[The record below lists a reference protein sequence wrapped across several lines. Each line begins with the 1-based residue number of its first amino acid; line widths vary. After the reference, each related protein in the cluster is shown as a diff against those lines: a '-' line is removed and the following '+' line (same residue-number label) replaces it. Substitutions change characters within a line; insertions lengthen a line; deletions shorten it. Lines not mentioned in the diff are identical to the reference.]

1 MLGDYFYHESLRK
14 IIIAFGTIFNNIH
27 IHRKDSNGNV
37 VQSLKVPLA
46 YSPKEKFIARLD
58 QQPDLVQD
66 RRVAVTLPRMGFEIA
81 GLNYDPSRKLNR
93 MGQIKKVRSSSTD
106 GKVMNKQ
113 FNPVP
118 YNISMN
124 LYSFT
129 SSAEGGLQIVE
140 QILPFFQPDYT
151 VTIRAIPNMNI
162 VRDVPIILNSVN
174 YEDTYS
180 GDFTTRRAVVYTLS
194 FTAKTYLYGP
204 ISQQRV
210 IRETQADMY
219 TDTAGGEKR
228 EQRIVVTPDP
238 SSADADDDF
247 GFTTNITTFT
257 DAKDYNP
264 STDSDE

>member
-1 MLGDYFYHESLRK
+1 MFGDYFYHESLRK
-14 IIIAFGTIFNNIH
+14 IVVAFGTIFNNIN
-27 IHRKDSNGNV
+27 IQRKDSSGNV
-37 VQSLKVPLA
+37 VQSIKVPLA

-58 QQPDLVQD
+58 QQPDLVED
-66 RRVAVTLPRMGFEIA
+66 RRVAVTLPRMGFEIS
-81 GLNYDPSRKLNR
+81 GISYDPSRKLNR
-93 MGQIKKVRSSSTD
+93 LGTIKKVRTGSNSI
-106 GKVMNKQ
+106 MNKQ
-113 FNPVP
+113 YNPVP
-118 YNISMN
+118 YNIDLN

-129 SSAEGGLQIVE
+129 ASAEGGLQIIE

-151 VTIRAIPNMNI
+151 VTIRTVPSLNL
-162 VRDVPIILNSVN
+162 VRDVPIILNNVN

-180 GDFTTRRAVVYTLS
+180 GDFTTRRAVVYTLG

-210 IRETQADMY
+210 IRESQADMY
-219 TDTAGGEKR
+219 TDTVDDPKR

-247 GFTTNITTFT
+247 GFTTTISTFD

-264 STDSDE
+264 TTDTDE

>member
-27 IHRKDSNGNV
+27 IHRKDSSGNV
-37 VQSLKVPLA
+37 VQSIKVPLA

-58 QQPDLVQD
+58 QQPDLVED
-66 RRVAVTLPRMGFEIA
+66 RRVAVTLPRMGFEIS
-81 GLNYDPSRKLNR
+81 GISYDPSRKLNR
-93 MGQIKKVRSSSTD
+93 LGTIKKVRSSSTD
-106 GKVMNKQ
+106 GKIMNKQ

-129 SSAEGGLQIVE
+129 SSAEGGLQIIE

-151 VTIRAIPNMNI
+151 VTIKAIPTMNI

-210 IRETQADMY
+210 IKETQADMY

-228 EQRIVVTPDP
+228 EQRIVVTTDP
-238 SSADADDDF
+238 TNADADDDF
-247 GFTTNITTFT
+247 GFTTTITSFT
-257 DAKDYNP
+257 DSKNYNP
-264 STDSDE
+264 TTDSDE

>member
-27 IHRKDSNGNV
+27 IHRKDSSGNV
-37 VQSLKVPLA
+37 VQSIKVPLA

-58 QQPDLVQD
+58 QQPDLVED
-66 RRVAVTLPRMGFEIA
+66 RRVAVTLPRMGFEIS
-81 GLNYDPSRKLNR
+81 GISYDPSRKLNR
-93 MGQIKKVRSSSTD
+93 LGTIKKVRSSSTD
-106 GKVMNKQ
+106 GKIMNKQ

-129 SSAEGGLQIVE
+129 SSAEGGLQIIE

-151 VTIRAIPNMNI
+151 VTIKAIPTMNI

-210 IRETQADMY
+210 IKETQADMY
-219 TDTAGGEKR
+219 TDTTGTEKR
-228 EQRIVVTPDP
+228 EQRIVVTTDP
-238 SSADADDDF
+238 TNADADDDF
-247 GFTTNITTFT
+247 GFTTTITSFT
-257 DAKDYNP
+257 DSKNYNP
-264 STDSDE
+264 TTDSDE

>member
-27 IHRKDSNGNV
+27 IHRKDSSGNV
-37 VQSLKVPLA
+37 IQSIKVPLA

-58 QQPDLVQD
+58 QQPDLVED
-66 RRVAVTLPRMGFEIA
+66 RRVAVTLPRMGFEIS
-81 GLNYDPSRKLNR
+81 GISYDPSRKLNR
-93 MGQIKKVRSSSTD
+93 LGTIKKVRSTATD
-106 GKVMNKQ
+106 GKIMNKQ

-129 SSAEGGLQIVE
+129 SSAEGGLQIIE

-151 VTIRAIPNMNI
+151 VTIKAIPTMNI

-210 IRETQADMY
+210 IKETQADMY
-219 TDTAGGEKR
+219 TDTTGTEKR
-228 EQRIVVTPDP
+228 EQRIVVTTDP
-238 SSADADDDF
+238 TNADADDDF
-247 GFTTNITTFT
+247 GFTTTITSFT
-257 DAKDYNP
+257 DSKNYNP
-264 STDSDE
+264 TTDSDE

>member
-1 MLGDYFYHESLRK
+1 MFGDYFYHESLRK
-14 IIIAFGTIFNNIH
+14 IVVAFGTIFNNIN
-27 IHRKDSNGNV
+27 IQRKDSSGNV
-37 VQSLKVPLA
+37 VQSIKVPLA

-58 QQPDLVQD
+58 QQPDLVED
-66 RRVAVTLPRMGFEIA
+66 RRVAVTLPRMGFEIS
-81 GLNYDPSRKLNR
+81 GISYDPSRKLNR
-93 MGQIKKVRSSSTD
+93 NGSVKKVRSGTNSIMD
-106 GKVMNKQ
+106 YQ

-118 YNISMN
+118 YNINLN

-129 SSAEGGLQIVE
+129 ASAEGGLQIIE

-151 VTIRAIPNMNI
+151 VTIRTVPSLNL
-162 VRDVPIILNSVN
+162 VRDVPIILNNVN

-238 SSADADDDF
+238 ASADADDDF

>member
-27 IHRKDSNGNV
+27 IHRKDSSGNV
-37 VQSLKVPLA
+37 VQSIKVPLA

-58 QQPDLVQD
+58 QQPDLVED
-66 RRVAVTLPRMGFEIA
+66 RRVAVTLPRMGFEIS
-81 GLNYDPSRKLNR
+81 GISYDPSRKLNR
-93 MGQIKKVRSSSTD
+93 LGTIKKVRSSSTD
-106 GKVMNKQ
+106 GKIMNKQ

-129 SSAEGGLQIVE
+129 SSAEGGLQIIE

-151 VTIRAIPNMNI
+151 VTIKAIPTMNI

-204 ISQQRV
+204 ISQQKV
-210 IRETQADMY
+210 IKETQTDMY
-219 TDTAGGEKR
+219 TDTTGTEKR
-228 EQRIVVTPDP
+228 EQRIVVTTDP
-238 SSADADDDF
+238 TNADADDDF
-247 GFTTNITTFT
+247 GFTTTITSFT
-257 DAKDYNP
+257 DSKNYNP
-264 STDSDE
+264 TTDSDE

>member
-14 IIIAFGTIFNNIH
+14 IIIDFGTIFNNIH

-58 QQPDLVQD
+58 QQPNLVED
-66 RRVAVTLPRMGFEIA
+66 RRVAVTLPRMGFEIS

-93 MGQIKKVRSSSTD
+93 MGQIKKVRASSTD

-180 GDFTTRRAVVYTLS
+180 GDFTTRRAVVYTLN

-204 ISQQRV
+204 ISQQKV
-210 IRETQADMY
+210 IKSTQTDMF
-219 TDTAGGEKR
+219 TDTDTTSKR
-228 EQRIVVTPDP
+228 EQRIVITPNP
-238 SSADADDDF
+238 TSADADDDF
-247 GFTTNITTFT
+247 GFTTTITEFT
-257 DAKDYNP
+257 DGKIYNP
-264 STDSDE
+264 TSDSDE